1 MFLKIN
7 TGVINFSRFPYL
19 RIAIALVVGVFTF
32 QYVNLCSCLLSYSLL
47 LISVMYIAGELTLKV
62 YHKKSFIQGFILL
75 LFVFTAGGWLI
86 KAKNEK
92 LSGNQ
97 LSAHIN
103 QKVTVYGS
111 ISEILKSS
119 GNHKYLVDIEYI
131 KTEKGEIS
139 NDDSK
144 MIVKFS
150 QNDSLASLY
159 KPGDRL
165 LALAAIQS
173 IPENTNPAAFD
184 YSAYL
189 KTKDIVFQ
197 SFVKP
202 GQHLRDSSDTRSLFT
217 KTVGSTSDYAIHT
230 LNQYITD
237 QENNSIAQALL
248 LGHKLLLS
256 EDIYKSYTGT
266 GAIHVLSVS
275 GLHVAIFISLFVW
288 IMSLISTSNSSWK
301 LFKVTILLFIVWFYV
316 VLTGLSPSVVRAGAM
331 VSLYIIGTHF
341 FKGTNSFNLLSIA
354 AICMLIY
361 NPFYLF
367 QVSFQFSFLSLLSIL
382 YFQPKISSWWQPSS
396 RVLKFIWD
404 LINVSLAAQILVFP
418 ATVFYFHQ
426 FPVYFAV
433 SGIVAVPLVTIIIY
447 VGTMLIAFESV
458 FSAVNTVLGPMLNF
472 LLECLNGSIKF
483 ISSWPASTISGIWIS
498 QMELI
503 FLLLFVIL
511 MILWMETR
519 NYKVFYFMLSLAF
532 FVVSDNSFRIASRK
546 TQSKM
551 FVYDT
556 FGANLVDII
565 DGENIYSIKTGKLS
579 LKTENFAALNNRIK
593 YGVSD
598 AAGHTTSDTTAKFWR
613 VGNRTIYINNHD
625 ENPKNIR
632 SQNIDILVVT
642 KNKYNDP
649 AQWSERFHPGHVII
663 DRNVPEWIEKKWIE
677 AQTKYQ
683 FDLHSINR
691 SGAAVINLK

>member
-1 MFLKIN
+1 
-7 TGVINFSRFPYL
+7 VINFSRFPYL
-19 RIAIALVVGVFTF
+19 RIAIALVIGVFTF
-32 QYVNLCSCLLSYSLL
+32 QYVDLSSCLLSYSLL
-47 LISVMYIAGELTLKV
+47 LISVLYIAGELTLKV
-62 YHKKSFIQGFILL
+62 YHNKSFIQGFILL

-86 KAKNEK
+86 KAKNKK
-92 LSGNQ
+92 LSESM
-97 LSAHIN
+97 LSAYVD

-111 ISEILKSS
+111 ITEILKSS
-119 GNHKYLVDIEYI
+119 GNHKYFAELEYI
-131 KTEKGEIS
+131 KTENGEIS
-139 NDDSK
+139 NEDSK

-159 KPGDRL
+159 KPGDRF
-165 LALAAIQS
+165 LAFAAIKT
-173 IPENTNPAAFD
+173 IPKNTNPEAFD

-189 KTKDIVFQ
+189 KSKDIVFQ
-197 SFVKP
+197 TFVPP
-202 GQHLRDSSDTRSLFT
+202 GLHLRDSIDSVSLL
-217 KTVGSTSDYAIHT
+217 KRTVGNTSDYATQT

-248 LGHKLLLS
+248 LGQKLLLS
-256 EDIYKSYTGT
+256 EDIYKSYTDT

-382 YFQPKISSWWQPSS
+382 YFQPKIASWWQPSS

-458 FSAVNTVLGPMLNF
+458 FSAVNIALGPILNF

-483 ISSWPASTISGIWIS
+483 ISSWPSSTISGIWIS
-498 QMELI
+498 HVELL

-511 MILWMETR
+511 LILWLETR
-519 NYKVFYFMLSLAF
+519 NYKVFYSMLLLAF
-532 FVVSDNSFRIASRK
+532 LVLLDNGFRMANRK

-565 DGENIYSIKTGKLS
+565 DGQNIYSIKTGKLP
-579 LKTENFAALNNRIK
+579 LKSENFAALNNRMK
-593 YGVSD
+593 HGVSAVAD
-598 AAGHTTSDTTAKFWR
+598 LTTSDTIGKFWR
-613 VGNRTIYINNHD
+613 VGTKTIYINNHD

-632 SQNIDILVVT
+632 SQNIDILVIT

-649 AQWSERFHPGHVII
+649 ALWSERFHPGHVII
-663 DRNVPEWIEKKWIE
+663 DRNVPEWIDKKWIE
-677 AQTKYQ
+677 AQAKYQ
-683 FDLHSINR
+683 FDLHSIKK
-691 SGAAVINLK
+691 SGAAIINLK